1 MQIDLWVK
9 YNHILKMQ
17 TPLQHFCFIIFF
29 PSRITSVCVCVLR
42 FHVVIDFLKPEKP
55 DPTVSLKG
63 VEHIDVPSLA
73 TRKYKLSFYTY
84 KEGQY
89 QTRVSEMTRT
99 SWRQTSETT
108 PPSFAST
115 SSIEPLL
122 PR

>member
-1 MQIDLWVK
+1 MQIDLRVK
-9 YNHILKMQ
+9 CNHISKMQ
-17 TPLQHFCFIIFF
+17 TPLWHFFILFF
-29 PSRITSVCVCVLR
+29 SKQNHECVCVLR

-55 DPTVSLKG
+55 DATVSLKG

-89 QTRVSEMTRT
+89 QTRVSEIT
-99 SWRQTSETT
+99 QTSEST
-108 PPSFAST
+108 PASFTSTPSP
-115 SSIEPLL
+115 EPLL